1 MKIKNKKKEMSQIGL
16 GLSQLNNNLYLNKK
30 FTIKYIDKLINYAIE
45 KGIKYFDTA
54 SNYGD
59 TENFR

>member
-1 MKIKNKKKEMSQIGL
+1 MSQIGL

-59 TENFR
+59 TEKNFR